1 MVRFRRLILLGI
13 LANPWSGGSFLH
25 AQEELPERVF
35 RAEANVVLAP
45 VTVLTRDGKYV
56 NGLEAR
62 DFRLYDNDKLQDI
75 RMDVSFTPISM
86 VVAIQRNNRTEA
98 VLGAVKKIGP
108 MLEALLVGE
117 QGEAALLAFDHRL
130 EVIQDFTNDGA
141 KFSKALER
149 LMPGSTSS
157 RVVDAVF
164 QSINMLRKRPRDR
177 RRILVLI
184 SETKDRGSEGDLRD
198 ALLEAEFHN
207 VIVYTININRA
218 LTSLTTQAPP
228 PRPDPFPAASHPV
241 PPIAPQT
248 PHSVAQLR
256 GVESMHFEPLI
267 VELFS
272 QVKAIFI
279 PNHAEVLTRYTGGRE
294 YSFTGLKSLERAI
307 TDLGE
312 ELHSQYILSYTPNN
326 MSEGGYHRIR
336 VEVNRPNLVVRT
348 RPGYWMAAR
357 PAGN

>member
-1 MVRFRRLILLGI
+1 MVRGRIAGVA
-13 LANPWSGGSFLH
+13 LAAALAAVAGR

-35 RAEANVVLAP
+35 RAQANVVLAP
-45 VTVLTRDGKYV
+45 VTVLTPDGRYV
-56 NGLEAR
+56 NGLEVR

-75 RMDVSFTPISM
+75 SLDVSFTPISM
-86 VVAIQRNNRTEA
+86 VVAIQRNNRTEG
-98 VLGAVKKIGP
+98 VLSSIKKIGP
-108 MLEALLVGE
+108 MLETLLLGE
-117 QGEAALLAFDHRL
+117 QGEAALVAFDHRID
-130 EVIQDFTNDGA
+130 VIQDFTNDGA
-141 KFSKALER
+141 RFTKALER

-157 RVVDAVF
+157 RVVDATF
-164 QSINMLRKRPRDR
+164 KAIEMLRKRPRDR

-184 SETKDRGSEGDLRD
+184 SETKDRGSEGKLRD
-198 ALLEAEFHN
+198 ALLEAEFNN

-218 LTSLTTQAPP
+218 IASFTTTPPP
-228 PRPDPFPAASHPV
+228 PRPDPFPPASHPV
-241 PPIAPQT
+241 PSIAPQT

-272 QVKAIFI
+272 QVKAIFV

-326 MSEGGYHRIR
+326 TSEGGYHRIR
-336 VEVNRPNLVVRT
+336 VEVNRANLEVRT
-348 RPGYWMAAR
+348 RPGYWMAAK